1 MAAPPP
7 MLLPEELLAT
17 AERMLFTKPPMSID
31 HIVDLTRRNAFTDF
45 MGLNTLARNVFIAQ
59 FVHMKEIVF
68 EQRKPITLFKD
79 QGKAWE
85 RSDRFY
91 GPYLVTKEFVR
102 TLLDSGV
109 LLLSSLSAVGSVF
122 SNEADINAQPS
133 FARSPVQSFCKLFLN
148 QDLSDEDAT
157 KMHFALQTLN
167 IRCANDLFV
176 NKFSEVLSLNANEV
190 AISLFEMNFFDI
202 KLPTCSIIRS
212 DRTEKISL
220 LFDCLFYP
228 SAGAVVTAC
237 NWEQFVQALLISCPK
252 VKRIEFKVA
261 FDGYTIQQ
269 EDSYAEFMRHFT
281 GMVDEF
287 CARIFPMLT
296 EGDLATQILLTLELE
311 CVSEVYEQ
319 LSLGSYEHFKRGAK
333 ITLGNELS
341 LEHYRAREYSVEDK
355 KGRQHKCVI
364 RVLGRSYLYTHRVNA
379 PEADD
384 DD

>member
-1 MAAPPP
+1 MSAPPP
-7 MLLPEELLAT
+7 MLLPEELLAK
-17 AERMLFTKPPMSID
+17 AERMLFTKPANSIE

-45 MGLNTLARNVFIAQ
+45 MRLNTLARNFFIAQ

-79 QGKAWE
+79 RGKAWE

-109 LLLSSLSAVGSVF
+109 LLLSSLSVVGSVF

-133 FARSPVQSFCKLFLN
+133 FARSPIQSFCKLFLN
-148 QDLSDEDAT
+148 EDLSDEDAP
-157 KMHFALQTLN
+157 KMHFALETLN

-176 NKFSEVLSLNANEV
+176 DKFSEFLSLNANEV
-190 AISLFEMNFFDI
+190 VISLYEMNFFDI
-202 KLPTCSIIRS
+202 KLPTCSIIRA

-220 LFDCLFYP
+220 QFDCLFYP

-252 VKRIEFKVA
+252 VKRIEFKIA

-281 GMVDEF
+281 WMADEF
-287 CARIFPMLT
+287 YARIFPMLT

-311 CVSEVYEQ
+311 CVSEVYEK
-319 LSLGSYEHFKRGAK
+319 LSLRSYEHFKRGTK
-333 ITLGNELS
+333 ITLGDELS
-341 LEHYRAREYSVEDK
+341 LEHYRAREYNVFDK

>member
-17 AERMLFTKPPMSID
+17 AERMLFTKPPMSIN

-45 MGLNTLARNVFIAQ
+45 MGLNALARNVFIAQ

-109 LLLSSLSAVGSVF
+109 LLLSSLSVVGSVF

-157 KMHFALQTLN
+157 KMLHFALQTLN

-176 NKFSEVLSLNANEV
+176 NKFSEVLSLNANEQQQQQQQQLLANGIV
-190 AISLFEMNFFDI
+190 QRAQQRQRQDVQQ
-202 KLPTCSIIRS
+202 PTA
-212 DRTEKISL
+212 D
-220 LFDCLFYP
+220 
-228 SAGAVVTAC
+228 GTAA
-237 NWEQFVQALLISCPK
+237 NGQA
-252 VKRIEFKVA
+252 
-261 FDGYTIQQ
+261 
-269 EDSYAEFMRHFT
+269 
-281 GMVDEF
+281 VDEDNVEE
-287 CARIFPMLT
+287 AA
-296 EGDLATQILLTLELE
+296 EEEKEAGLE
-311 CVSEVYEQ
+311 
-319 LSLGSYEHFKRGAK
+319 
-333 ITLGNELS
+333 
-341 LEHYRAREYSVEDK
+341 D
-355 KGRQHKCVI
+355 GRWTA
-364 RVLGRSYLYTHRVNA
+364 S
-379 PEADD
+379 ADGGGGLD
-384 DD
+384 DE